1 MKKERDYLGW
11 ITLALAILLL
21 LAGGLYV
28 WKTYL
33 TDEKDPIIDDKTEIA
48 VKVVDATVF
57 RFDDLDFQFVI
68 ANVEVSSNKS
78 IELGLEMFSSSEGIA
93 LNATTFY
100 RDKLTEVGYTL
111 DEYEMIEKFIA
122 GEGSV
127 AGNVFIPILDKN
139 AKTIDVT
146 VNVETPI
153 ILKIDLSEA
162 DGTKGDVGYVPTDVL
177 TDMVRYEIRLGDL
190 VGINDRTM
198 ILTTP
203 SGDSENVDF
212 SDFSNL
218 YALKISIKGLAGAQI
233 AIDQVTFQPDG
244 GVETAHSLGKNYSV
258 EPFTNLI
265 DKKIDTGEDGY
276 IYLQLNT
283 KDDALIR
290 RNGTLKIKLADEETW
305 ITVFYIDLEEQ

>member
-33 TDEKDPIIDDKTEIA
+33 TDDKDPIIDDKTEIA

-68 ANVEVSSNKS
+68 ANVEVTSNKS
-78 IELGLEMFSSSEGIA
+78 VDLGLEIFSTSEGIA

-100 RDKLTEVGYTL
+100 RDKLIEMGYTL
-111 DEYEMIEKFIA
+111 EEYDWVEKFVA
-122 GEGSV
+122 TEGS
-127 AGNVFIPILDKN
+127 ASGNVFIPILDKD
-139 AKTIDVT
+139 AKSIDVT
-146 VNVETPI
+146 VNLETPI
-153 ILKIDLSEA
+153 LLKVDLGEA
-162 DGTKGDVGYVPTDVL
+162 DGTKADVGYVPTDVL
-177 TDMVRYEIRLGDL
+177 TDKIRYEIRLGDL

-218 YALKISIKGLAGAQI
+218 YALKISIKGLGGAQI

-265 DKKIDTGEDGY
+265 DKKIDANEDGY

-283 KDDALIR
+283 KDDSLIR

>member
-11 ITLALAILLL
+11 ITLALATLLL

-33 TDEKDPIIDDKTEIA
+33 TDEEVPIIDDKTEIA
-48 VKVVDATVF
+48 VKVVEATVF

-68 ANVEVSSNKS
+68 ANMEVSSNKS
-78 IELGLEMFSSSEGIA
+78 VDLGLEIFSTSEGIA

-100 RDKLTEVGYTL
+100 REKLTEVGYTL

-122 GEGSV
+122 SEGSV
-127 AGNVFIPILDKN
+127 SGKVFIPILDKN

-146 VNVETPI
+146 VNLETPI
-153 ILKIDLSEA
+153 VLKIDLSEA
-162 DGTKGDVGYVPTDVL
+162 DGTKGH
-177 TDMVRYEIRLGDL
+177 YEIRLGDL

-198 ILTTP
+198 VLTTP

-218 YALKISIKGLAGAQI
+218 YALKISIKGLDGAKI
-233 AIDQVTFQPDG
+233 SIDQVTFQPED

-265 DKKIDTGEDGY
+265 DKKIDTDEDGY